1 MSYKLRLLGFP
12 LAALMVGEPMSHA
25 QMMARVPIEHN
36 APTPERRSNKSLKK
50 VLNDLRHQYKVDI
63 LFSDQMVEPYVV
75 AAGNVNY
82 KNGLEANIESVLKPL
97 GLGYRKTGDGS
108 YVITRSGN
116 AEKQSAGNINMGQLT
131 ASLNTNLTPESAA
144 SQAKAAIAQVKGKV
158 SDEQGQGLPGVSVLV
173 KGTAVGSVT
182 DNQGNFSVN
191 TPTDNATLVF
201 SFIGYLPEEVVLNGR
216 TTVNIT
222 LKVDVKALNEVVVVG
237 YGVQKKETVTGSVV
251 SVKGTDLVKSPAVNL
266 SQSLAGRL
274 PGVVATNRS
283 GEPGYDG
290 AGIRIRGSNTL
301 GNNDALIVIDGI
313 PGRAGGLDRINPND
327 IETISVLK
335 DASAAIYGARAAN
348 GVILITTKRGKSG
361 KPELSYTFNQ
371 GFSQATVLPKLA
383 NASQYTEMLNDLDI
397 YGLPANEWAAAT
409 AAYKSTGLY
418 TGPTGVVRK
427 APFQPDD
434 FKKYADGSDPWGHP
448 DTDWYGATLKKWSPQ
463 VRHNVQLNGGSENV
477 KYLASLG
484 YQNQDG
490 NYINSATGYKQYDFR
505 INLDAKVNKFINVTM
520 GVTGRQENRFFP
532 TKGAGAIF
540 RMLMRGKPQ
549 QPAYWPD
556 GRPGP
561 DIENGENPVVITT
574 NATGYDKDKRN
585 YLQTNGQ
592 LEIKI
597 PGVEGLKFTGTASLD
612 LLSQNT
618 RRWETP
624 WTLYER
630 GTGFEADGVT
640 PKLVASQRGPAE
652 PRLTLGNTNQ
662 LNVLLGAIGTY
673 ERTFGA
679 HGLTILA
686 GTNKETISGD
696 NFNAYRRY
704 FLSPALDQ
712 IFAGGD
718 LEKNNGGGAFER
730 ARLNYFGRVA
740 YNYKEKYL
748 AEFLWRYD
756 GSDMF
761 PEATRY
767 GFFPGVMV
775 GWVLSEEAFIKKA
788 LPIVNYLKLRGSYGQ
803 MGNDQVYLPNTTT
816 LATYQYL
823 STYGFRSYI
832 INNTET
838 KTLYETRVPNN
849 TITWE
854 VANNA
859 DIGLEGQLLN
869 GKINFEFDVFSNK
882 RTNILWYKNASVPQ
896 STGLTLPAQN
906 IGEVANKGWEFNV
919 GYRNQAGAFKY
930 SASVNGGYAKN
941 KILFWDEAPGAPD
954 WQRTTGK
961 PMNTV
966 QAYIYDGVFKDQNEI
981 NENKINYS
989 AIVNTLRPGD
999 MKYKDY
1005 NGDGKI
1011 TPDDQVRTD
1020 FNNIPTFQGGISLI
1034 GSYKGFDVNILF
1046 QGSTGA
1052 KQYVSP
1058 GEMGNIGN
1066 YLYSMYTDRWTV
1078 ENPSSVHPR
1087 IANRS
1092 DQYFSG
1098 GNTYWFQN
1106 RDYLRLKNFEIGY
1119 SLPVALTSKLGMNN
1133 LRLYVNGL
1141 NLFTITKFKS
1151 FDPEADSQTGQYYP
1165 QQRVINGGLSVT
1177 F

>member
-1 MSYKLRLLGFP
+1 MTKVSYKLSLLRMP
-12 LAALMVGEPMSHA
+12 LAMLLVGHTVSSYA
-25 QMMARVPIEHN
+25 QEATRWQARQESKSAVF
-36 APTPERRSNKSLKK
+36 AKLQPERN
-50 VLNDLRHQYKVDI
+50 
-63 LFSDQMVEPYVV
+63 
-75 AAGNVNY
+75 AGN
-82 KNGLEANIESVLKPL
+82 LA
-97 GLGYRKTGDGS
+97 
-108 YVITRSGN
+108 IT
-116 AEKQSAGNINMGQLT
+116 
-131 ASLNTNLTPESAA
+131 
-144 SQAKAAIAQVKGKV
+144 VKGKIT
-158 SDEQGQGLPGVSVLV
+158 DEQGQALPGVSVVV
-173 KGTAVGSVT
+173 KGTSVGTSSDINGAYSINVSDEKSAV
-182 DNQGNFSVN
+182 
-191 TPTDNATLVF
+191 LVF
-201 SFIGYLPEEVVLNGR
+201 SFIGYLSQEIPVSNR
-216 TTVNIT
+216 SSVNVT
-222 LKVDVKALNEVVVVG
+222 LAVDVKSLNEVVVVG
-237 YGVQKKETVTGSVV
+237 YGVQKKETITGSVV
-251 SVKGTDLVKSPAVNL
+251 SVKGGDLVKSPAVNL

-283 GEPGYDG
+283 GEPGNDG

-301 GNNDALIVIDGI
+301 GNNSALIVIDGI
-313 PGRAGGLDRINPND
+313 PGREGGLDRINPND
-327 IETISVLK
+327 IESISVLK

-361 KPELSYTFNQ
+361 KPELSYSLNQ
-371 GFSQATVLPKLA
+371 GWSQPTKLPSLA
-383 NASQYTEMLNDLDI
+383 NAAQYAEMLNDLDI
-397 YGLPANEWAAAT
+397 YGLPSSEWAAAT
-409 AAYKSTGLY
+409 AAYKSAGVY
-418 TGPTGVVRK
+418 TTAAGAQRK
-427 APFQPDD
+427 APYQPDD
-434 FKKYADGSDPWGHP
+434 FKKYLDGSDPWGHP
-448 DTDWYGATLKKWSPQ
+448 NTDWYSATLKNWSPQ

-505 INLDAKVNKFINVTM
+505 INLDAKVNKFINVNL
-520 GVTGRQENRFFP
+520 GVAGRQESRSYP
-532 TKGAGAIF
+532 TKSAGAIF
-540 RMLMRGKPQ
+540 RMLMRGKPN
-549 QPAYWPD
+549 QPAYWPN
-556 GRPGP
+556 GFPGP
-561 DIENGENPVVITT
+561 DIENGENPVTITT
-574 NATGYDKDKRN
+574 NATGYDQDKRN

-592 LEIKI
+592 LDIKI
-597 PGVEGLKFTGTASLD
+597 PGVEGLKFTGTASID
-612 LLSQNT
+612 VLSRNQ

-640 PKLVASQRGPAE
+640 PKLIASKRGPAE
-652 PRLTLGNTNQ
+652 PRLTLTNTNQ
-662 LNVLLGAIGTY
+662 LNVLLGGVLSY
-673 ERTFGA
+673 ERNFGG
-679 HGLTILA
+679 HSVTVLA
-686 GTNKETISGD
+686 GTNKETIQGD

-704 FLSPALDQ
+704 FLSTALDQ

-761 PEATRY
+761 PSATRY
-767 GFFPGVMV
+767 GFFPGAMV
-775 GWVLSEEAFIKKA
+775 GWVLSEEEFIKKS
-788 LPIVNYLKLRGSYGQ
+788 LPIFNYLKLRASYGQ
-803 MGNDQVYLPNTTT
+803 MGNDQVYLPNTET

-859 DIGLEGQLLN
+859 DIGLEGQLLD
-869 GKINFEFDVFSNK
+869 GKVSFEFDVFSNK
-882 RTNILWYKNASVPQ
+882 RTNILWFKNASVPQ

-906 IGEVANKGWEFNV
+906 IGEVSNKGWEFNV

-930 SASVNGGYAKN
+930 NVSVNGGYAQN

-961 PMNTV
+961 PINAV
-966 QAYIYDGVFKDQNEI
+966 QAYIYDGVFKDQQEI
-981 NENKINYS
+981 NENKIDYK

-999 MKYKDY
+999 MKYLDY

-1011 TPDDQVRTD
+1011 TPDDQVRTT
-1020 FNNIPTFQGGISLI
+1020 FNNIPKFQGGISLI

-1066 YLYSMYTDRWTV
+1066 YLLNMYTDRWTV

-1098 GNTYWFQN
+1098 GNTYWFKS
-1106 RDYLRLKNFEIGY
+1106 RDYIRLKNFEVGY
-1119 SLPVALTSKLGMNN
+1119 TLPFSLTNKVGMNN
-1133 LRLYVNGL
+1133 FRLYVNGL
-1141 NLFTITKFKS
+1141 NLFTISKFKD
-1151 FDPEADSQTGQYYP
+1151 FDPESDSTTGQYYP
-1165 QQRVINGGLSVT
+1165 QQRIINAGLSVT